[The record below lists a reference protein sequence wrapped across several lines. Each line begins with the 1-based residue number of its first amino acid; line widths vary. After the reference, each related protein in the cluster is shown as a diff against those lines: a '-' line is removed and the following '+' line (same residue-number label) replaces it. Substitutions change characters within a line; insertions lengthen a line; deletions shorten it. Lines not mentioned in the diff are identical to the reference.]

1 MDYDDN
7 FLNIFNEC
15 YPFERYIFREPK
27 SIGITFEDI
36 VLIELFVPYTEI
48 KPITSENGSLITFT
62 RINKSEVYVKVR
74 GNAGEMRFGYFDFSE
89 PVREEIRTAFIVD
102 FGEYNYESLYVD
114 HEGDDNSDLRNLL
127 KEQAELIRAKY
138 GECKIKKALRDNLV
152 EQQ

>member
-48 KPITSENGSLITFT
+48 KPIINENGSLITFT

-114 HEGDDNSDLRNLL
+114 HEGDDNSDLKNLL
-127 KEQAELIRAKY
+127 GEQAKLIRAKY

>member
-48 KPITSENGSLITFT
+48 KPIINENGSLITFT

-127 KEQAELIRAKY
+127 GEQAKLIKAKY

>member
-7 FLNIFNEC
+7 FLNVFNEC

-89 PVREEIRTAFIVD
+89 SVREEIRTAFIVD

-114 HEGDDNSDLRNLL
+114 HEGDDNSDLKNLL
-127 KEQAELIRAKY
+127 GEQAKLIKAKY

>member
-114 HEGDDNSDLRNLL
+114 HEGDDNSDLKNLL
-127 KEQAELIRAKY
+127 GEQAKLIKAKY

>member
-127 KEQAELIRAKY
+127 EEQAKLIKAKY

>member
-15 YPFERYIFREPK
+15 YPFERYILREPK
-27 SIGITFEDI
+27 PIGITFEDI

-62 RINKSEVYVKVR
+62 HINKSEVYVKVK
-74 GNAGEMRFGYFDFSE
+74 GAAGEMRFGYFDFSE

-114 HEGDDNSDLRNLL
+114 HEGDDNSDLKNLL
-127 KEQAELIRAKY
+127 GEQAELIRAKY

>member
-15 YPFERYIFREPK
+15 YPFEHYIFREPK

-114 HEGDDNSDLRNLL
+114 HEGDDNSDLKNLL
-127 KEQAELIRAKY
+127 GEQAKLIKAKY

>member
-48 KPITSENGSLITFT
+48 KPITSESGSLITFT

-114 HEGDDNSDLRNLL
+114 HEGDDNSDLKNLL
-127 KEQAELIRAKY
+127 GEQAKLIKAKY

>member
-48 KPITSENGSLITFT
+48 KPITSEDGSLITFT

-89 PVREEIRTAFIVD
+89 SVREEIRTAFIVD

-114 HEGDDNSDLRNLL
+114 HEGDDNSDLKNLL
-127 KEQAELIRAKY
+127 GEQAKLIKAKY

>member
-7 FLNIFNEC
+7 FLNIFKEC

-114 HEGDDNSDLRNLL
+114 HEGDDNSDLKNLL
-127 KEQAELIRAKY
+127 GEQAKLIKAKY

>member
-15 YPFERYIFREPK
+15 YPFERYILREPK

-114 HEGDDNSDLRNLL
+114 HEGDDNSDLRSLL
-127 KEQAELIRAKY
+127 GEQAKLIKAKY

>member
-48 KPITSENGSLITFT
+48 KPITNENGSLITFT

-127 KEQAELIRAKY
+127 GEQAKLIKAKY

>member
-15 YPFERYIFREPK
+15 YPFERYILREPK

-114 HEGDDNSDLRNLL
+114 HEGDDNSDLKNLL
-127 KEQAELIRAKY
+127 GEQAELIRAKY